1 MPSTKIYKHRKEKRI
16 FQMQM
21 EAEAAMAAE
30 ETAAESKERR
40 RMVVEERRS
49 WDAFE
54 LNIRNRNR
62 MIEKVILV
70 AGF

>member
-1 MPSTKIYKHRKEKRI
+1 MYKHSKEKRI
-16 FQMQM
+16 FQEQR
-21 EAEAAMAAE
+21 EAKAEVAAK
-30 ETAAESKERR
+30 ETAAEREEIR